1 MKIRLARSWEL
12 GAGKKQLASTSYL
25 LAPSPAKRRDS
36 GVALISVI
44 VIMLTMA
51 LIGAS
56 LFELSA
62 SVNDSSQRVL
72 DETKARYLAE
82 AGIAHAIHIL
92 RTQAGQVPKLVQG
105 EEPVTLGDGTYAVS
119 FDLQESMITSTG
131 NVNGTKKTLQL
142 QYNVF

>member
-1 MKIRLARSWEL
+1 
-12 GAGKKQLASTSYL
+12 
-25 LAPSPAKRRDS
+25 
-36 GVALISVI
+36 
-44 VIMLTMA
+44 MLTMA

-62 SVNDSSQRVL
+62 SVSDSSQRVL

-92 RTQAGQVPKLVQG
+92 RTQAGEVPKLVRG
-105 EEPVTLGDGTYAVS
+105 EEPIALGDGTYAVT

-131 NVNGTKKTLQL
+131 SVNGTKKTLQL